1 MYMCT
6 EAMLLHSGYHS
17 MPRRRR
23 IWELKP
29 DCHKALIADNIR
41 RREVDAVL
49 SCLHFWDNSKL
60 DNDGYF
66 KVQLLSLL
74 YFSPNPPGRCA

>member
-1 MYMCT
+1 MCRCT

-17 MPRRRR
+17 VPRRMM

-29 DCHKALIADNIR
+29 DCHNALIADNIR
-41 RREVDAVL
+41 RRKLDAVL
-49 SCLHFWDNSKL
+49 SCLYFQDNSKL
-60 DNDGYF
+60 DNNGYF
-66 KVQLLSLL
+66 KVQLLLL